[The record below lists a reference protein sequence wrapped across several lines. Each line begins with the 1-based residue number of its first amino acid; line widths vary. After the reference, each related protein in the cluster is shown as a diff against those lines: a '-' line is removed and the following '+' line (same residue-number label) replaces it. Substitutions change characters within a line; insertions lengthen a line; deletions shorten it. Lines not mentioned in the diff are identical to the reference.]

1 MLTFKPE
8 QLHVAATKIFR
19 AAGASEEN
27 ARIVVDHLIDAN
39 LCGHDSHGV
48 IRIPSYVQS
57 IKRDQLDPAATP
69 ATVRETAA
77 MTLID
82 ANRTFGQV
90 SALVATDAVVKKA
103 REHGVAI
110 AGTIRG
116 NHIGR
121 VGYYPTRAAQR
132 GVALLV
138 AYGTL
143 GSSGAP
149 FGGRKGALGTNPI
162 SFGFP
167 SGGDTPFLLD
177 FATTAIAA
185 GKVSVA
191 RDKHEPLPPN
201 SAIDKDGNPTTDPH
215 AVAQGALLP
224 FGGHKGYA
232 LSLMSA
238 LLSRALIRSGDDRT
252 GEGGAGKPHGGAGA
266 DAGVRRTRDEGAG
279 QAKVFF
285 CAIDTSVFGEGAG
298 AEAERIFEKMR
309 ATPPAAGFESVLIPG
324 EPEARTAAKRQAE
337 GVPVAE
343 DTWASITKT
352 AAELDVTL

>member
-8 QLHVAATKIFR
+8 QLHTAATRIFR
-19 AAGASEEN
+19 AAGASEAN
-27 ARIVVDHLIDAN
+27 ARFVVDHLIDAN

-69 ATVRETAA
+69 SVVRETAA

-90 SALVATDAVVKKA
+90 SALVATDAAIEKA
-103 REHGVAI
+103 KQHGVAI

-121 VGYYPTRAAQR
+121 VGYYPTRAALR

-167 SGGDTPFLLD
+167 SGGETPFLLD

-191 RDKHEPLPPN
+191 RDKHEQLPPN

-238 LLSRALIRSGDDRT
+238 LLSRALIRSGEDQL
-252 GEGGAGKPHGGAGA
+252 GEG
-266 DAGVRRTRDEGAG
+266 GAG

-285 CAIDTSVFGEGAG
+285 CAIDTGVFGDGA
-298 AEAERIFEKMR
+298 ATEAEQIFEKMR

-337 GVPVAE
+337 GIPVAE
-343 DTWASITKT
+343 DTWAAITKT

>member
-8 QLHVAATKIFR
+8 QLHDAATKIFR

-57 IKRDQLDPAATP
+57 IKRDQLAPAATP
-69 ATVRETAA
+69 AIVRETAA

-82 ANRTFGQV
+82 AHRTFGQV

-103 REHGVAI
+103 KELGVAI

-132 GVALLV
+132 DVALLV

-167 SGGDTPFLLD
+167 SGGETPFLLD

-191 RDKHEPLPPN
+191 RDKHEQLPPN
-201 SAIDKDGNPTTDPH
+201 SAIDKEGNPTTDPH
-215 AVAQGALLP
+215 ALSQGGALLP

-232 LSLMSA
+232 LSLMST
-238 LLSRALIRSGDDRT
+238 LLSRALIRAGEDQT
-252 GEGGAGKPHGGAGA
+252 GEGGAGA
-266 DAGVRRTRDEGAG
+266 
-279 QAKVFF
+279 AKVFF
-285 CAIDTSVFGEGAG
+285 CAVDTGVFGEGADAAADG
-298 AEAERIFEKMR
+298 IFEKMR

-324 EPEARTAAKRQAE
+324 EPEAHSATQRRAA
-337 GVPVAE
+337 GIPVAE
-343 DTWASITKT
+343 DTWAAIAKT
-352 AAELDVTL
+352 AAELGVSI